1 MAFPQRPK
9 YYSNV
14 APSATQRDMDN
25 FIDEQRNAD
34 MLDALADI
42 AYMNKNKPCVNPSKA
57 NGMASM
63 KSLMPNAMPVIIT
76 MNATSTPTVTHETI
90 PISTT

>member
-14 APSATQRDMDN
+14 ASSATQRDMDN
-25 FIDEQRNAD
+25 FIDKQWHWEPGNLDTCKMPGLHISTAQGSVEVKQHNAD

-42 AYMNKNKPCVNPSKA
+42 AYEQEQAMREQWDE
-57 NGMASM
+57 SM
-63 KSLMPNAMPVIIT
+63 EDQ
-76 MNATSTPTVTHETI
+76 HE
-90 PISTT
+90 PKD

>member
-9 YYSNV
+9 YYSSV

-25 FIDEQRNAD
+25 FIDEKRNAD

-42 AYMNKNKPCVNPSKA
+42 AYEQEQ
-57 NGMASM
+57 
-63 KSLMPNAMPVIIT
+63 AMREQWDEPIEDQ
-76 MNATSTPTVTHETI
+76 HE
-90 PISTT
+90 PKDWTT